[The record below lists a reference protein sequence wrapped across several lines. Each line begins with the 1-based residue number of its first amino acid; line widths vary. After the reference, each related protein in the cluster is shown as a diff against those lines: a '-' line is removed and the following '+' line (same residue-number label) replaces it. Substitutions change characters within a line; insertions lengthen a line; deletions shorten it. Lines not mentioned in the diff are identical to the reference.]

1 MATKSIY
8 KNIKI
13 KDRYMCRN
21 LVSALENAH
30 AKRSAPVDFQRS
42 VSDVR
47 GEDIKKLFGD
57 FK

>member
-8 KNIKI
+8 KNIKVD
-13 KDRYMCRN
+13 KHMCKH

-30 AKRSAPVDFQRS
+30 RKQSVTVKMQRS

-47 GEDIKKLFGD
+47 GEDIKKLFGE
-57 FK
+57 K

>member
-13 KDRYMCRN
+13 KDRIMCRD

-30 AKRSAPVDFQRS
+30 AKQSTPVNFQRR
-42 VSDVR
+42 VRDVR
-47 GEDIKKLFGD
+47 GEDIKKLFGV
-57 FK
+57 KE

>member
-8 KNIKI
+8 KHIKV

-30 AKRSAPVDFQRS
+30 AKKSTPVRFQRG

-57 FK
+57 IK